1 MRPLLALFA
10 LLICFSLCTIGA
22 RAVSYEYDRTAP
34 LEMTTEDTHAVAG
47 GVRVDDVSFQAPGRV
62 VHAALVMPKDPGG
75 SMPGVLF
82 VHWLGDPATSNRNEF
97 LPDAEWLAR
106 RGVVSLVPDQPWAA
120 PHWFDRTR
128 STATDER
135 DSIAEVIVLRRS
147 LDALIATPGVDPR
160 AIAYVGHDF
169 GAMYGA
175 LLAGVDT
182 RPSFY
187 VFMAPATSLAAWF
200 LLDTERPPADAA
212 AYAARINAFDIRA
225 ALARATFRA
234 CLLQFAAHDEY
245 VPKSDAEA
253 FAAAV
258 PQTNRTARTYATDH
272 ALAVDAATDERR
284 DWLANQFRL

>member
-1 MRPLLALFA
+1 
-10 LLICFSLCTIGA
+10 
-22 RAVSYEYDRTAP
+22 
-34 LEMTTEDTHAVAG
+34 
-47 GVRVDDVSFQAPGRV
+47 
-62 VHAALVMPKDPGG
+62 
-75 SMPGVLF
+75 MPGVLF

-147 LDALIATPGVDPR
+147 LDALIATPGVDPK

-182 RPSFY
+182 RPSYY
-187 VFMAPATSLAAWF
+187 VFMTPTTSLAEWF

-212 AYAARINAFDIRA
+212 AYTARMNAFDVRT
-225 ALARATFRA
+225 ALARATFRGS
-234 CLLQFAAHDEY
+234 LLQFAAHDEY
-245 VPKSDAEA
+245 VTRSEAEA
-253 FAAAV
+253 FATAV
-258 PQTNRTARTYATDH
+258 PQTNRTVRTYAADH
-272 ALAVDAATDERR
+272 ALAVAAAADDRR
-284 DWLANQFRL
+284 DWLVARLNP